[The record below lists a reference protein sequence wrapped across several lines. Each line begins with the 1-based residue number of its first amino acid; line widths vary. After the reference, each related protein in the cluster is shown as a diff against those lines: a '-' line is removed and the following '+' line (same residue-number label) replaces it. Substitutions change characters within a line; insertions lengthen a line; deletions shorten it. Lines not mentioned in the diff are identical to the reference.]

1 MPRIWLRPR
10 YWLRSQ
16 TRPSREYPAFTAVYS
31 TPYLRYAATAVR
43 SSRSSGSGYCQDTV
57 RLPGFCRCDYD
68 SGVYPIFARSLYP
81 VHRPIPGLRQFSPG
95 SDANTPRITFRWA
108 NKGMFSEVSRGEE
121 SRNANYPTL
130 PSTSFTANATPR
142 VGQSRGP
149 ASYSDTSTRSTV
161 AIRVVLSPDCTST
174 STVQC

>member
-1 MPRIWLRPR
+1 M
-10 YWLRSQ
+10 RSQ

-31 TPYLRYAATAVR
+31 TPYLRYAATVV
-43 SSRSSGSGYCQDTV
+43 RSSGSGYCQDTV

-68 SGVYPIFARSLYP
+68 SNVYPIFARSLYP
-81 VHRPIPGLRQFSPG
+81 EHRPIPGLRQFSPG

-108 NKGMFSEVSRGEE
+108 FKDMFSEVSRGEE

-142 VGQSRGP
+142 VGKSRGP
-149 ASYSDTSTRSTV
+149 ASYESLHTSTIHNPCIFCFDGARFGT
-161 AIRVVLSPDCTST
+161 TEGH
-174 STVQC
+174 